1 MSSGFPL
8 KAKGKLYAGLWVF
21 PWPHER
27 GIVLLQQ
34 KTSNNPQKKVW
45 IMKRIILATVAALV
59 VIVSASAQ
67 RLADVRAEATI
78 ITDKMIAE
86 LGIGPGYRN
95 SILNINL
102 AYLNSINSYRDI
114 DSYGWER
121 RNREIRRY
129 LSPGQWRKYCNTYY
143 FYRPIGWQNRA
154 YVHHIYR
161 RYPGLP
167 PSPPLRPRPRPPSP
181 PLRQASW
188 PSGQARPR
196 LWPPGQAS
204 QARPRLWTSG
214 KARQARPRLWTTRQA
229 SQARQARSR
238 LTVPAPYRPPIYIP
252 LSVNDHPPER
262 YRTFP
267 RSLPYRFSLAPRAR
281 RGEA

>member
-1 MSSGFPL
+1 MSSGFPR

-21 PWPHER
+21 LWPHEW

-45 IMKRIILATVAALV
+45 IMKRIFLATVAALV

-143 FYRPIGWQNRA
+143 FYRPIGWQDRA

-161 RYPGLP
+161 RYPTCRPGYHH
-167 PSPPLRPRPRPPSP
+167 RPRYDR
-181 PLRQASW
+181 
-188 PSGQARPR
+188 GHGHHRPR
-196 LWPPGQAS
+196 FDKHHGRPGKHDRGYG
-204 QARPRLWTSG
+204 RPG
-214 KARQARPRLWTTRQA
+214 KHHKHDRGYGRPGKHDKHERG
-229 SQARQARSR
+229 
-238 LTVPAPYRPPIYIP
+238 YGRPGKHHKH
-252 LSVNDHPPER
+252 DKHDR
-262 YRTFP
+262 D
-267 RSLPYRFSLAPRAR
+267 
-281 RGEA
+281 

>member
-1 MSSGFPL
+1 
-8 KAKGKLYAGLWVF
+8 
-21 PWPHER
+21 
-27 GIVLLQQ
+27 
-34 KTSNNPQKKVW
+34 
-45 IMKRIILATVAALV
+45 MKRIFLATVAALV

-67 RLADVRAEATI
+67 RLADVREEATV

-143 FYRPIGWQNRA
+143 FYRPIGWQDRT

-161 RYPGLP
+161 RYPACRPGYHH
-167 PSPPLRPRPRPPSP
+167 RPRYDR
-181 PLRQASW
+181 
-188 PSGQARPR
+188 GHGHHRPR
-196 LWPPGQAS
+196 FDKHHHG
-204 QARPRLWTSG
+204 RPRYDKHHHG
-214 KARQARPRLWTTRQA
+214 RPRFDKHLHGGKHDRG
-229 SQARQARSR
+229 
-238 LTVPAPYRPPIYIP
+238 YGRPGKH
-252 LSVNDHPPER
+252 DKHGKHGKHGR
-262 YRTFP
+262 HFDRD
-267 RSLPYRFSLAPRAR
+267 
-281 RGEA
+281 

>member
-1 MSSGFPL
+1 
-8 KAKGKLYAGLWVF
+8 
-21 PWPHER
+21 
-27 GIVLLQQ
+27 
-34 KTSNNPQKKVW
+34 
-45 IMKRIILATVAALV
+45 MKRIILATVAALV

-114 DSYGWER
+114 DAYGWER

-143 FYRPIGWQNRA
+143 FYRPIGWQDRA

-161 RYPGLP
+161 RYPACRPVHHRPHYDRGHGHH
-167 PSPPLRPRPRPPSP
+167 RPRYDKHHH
-181 PLRQASW
+181 
-188 PSGQARPR
+188 GRPR
-196 LWPPGQAS
+196 YDKHHHH
-204 QARPRLWTSG
+204 RPRFDKHHHGG
-214 KARQARPRLWTTRQA
+214 KHDRGYGRPGKHDKHGKHGKHGRHFDR
-229 SQARQARSR
+229 
-238 LTVPAPYRPPIYIP
+238 
-252 LSVNDHPPER
+252 D
-262 YRTFP
+262 
-267 RSLPYRFSLAPRAR
+267 
-281 RGEA
+281 